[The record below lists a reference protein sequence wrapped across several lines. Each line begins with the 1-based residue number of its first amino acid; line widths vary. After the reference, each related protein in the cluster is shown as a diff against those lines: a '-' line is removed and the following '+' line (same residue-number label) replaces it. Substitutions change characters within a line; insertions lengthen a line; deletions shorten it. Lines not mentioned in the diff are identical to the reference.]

1 MSSIDA
7 SAACPACGGIGLQ
20 VFHEEFDVP
29 SHSCLLLDDA
39 AEARDFPTGDLRLG
53 FCTRCGFITNT
64 AFDQT
69 LSAYSSRYEETQGF
83 SERFRVFASDLAK
96 RWVDDYDLHGKTVF
110 EIGCGKGEFLVQMV
124 EHGAGAGVGIDP
136 GVNPDRID
144 SPAADRLTWIAD
156 LFSEKYAHI
165 QADAIV
171 CRHTL
176 EHISPVGDFLR
187 LIRRT
192 IGDRTETV
200 VLFEL
205 PDVLRVLR
213 ETAFWD
219 VYYEHCSYFSI
230 GSLVRLFRTC
240 GFDVL
245 SARMEYDDQYIV
257 LEARPTEE
265 TSSGPT
271 APARIDG
278 EDDLDTLASAVAHFE
293 ESYAA
298 TIQEWR
304 RRVADAS
311 AQGKRAVIWG
321 GGSKGVAF
329 LTALGSAAPVE
340 YAVDINPFKA
350 DKFLAGGGQ
359 RVVAPEFLREYQP
372 GVVIVMNPIYRDEIQ
387 GDLNRLGVSAE
398 LWLA

>member
-1 MSSIDA
+1 MSSVDVTA
-7 SAACPACGGIGLQ
+7 VCPACGAAGLRI
-20 VFHEEFDVP
+20 FHEEANVP

-39 AEARDFPTGDLRLG
+39 TEARDFPTGDLRLA
-53 FCTRCGFITNT
+53 FCASCGFITNT
-64 AFDQT
+64 SFDQT

-83 SERFRVFASDLAK
+83 SERFRVFASELAK
-96 RWVDDYDLHGKTVF
+96 RWVDEYDLHGKTVF
-110 EIGCGKGEFLVQMV
+110 EIGCGKGEFLVHMV
-124 EHGAGAGVGIDP
+124 EHGAGAGIGIDP

-144 SPAADRLTWIAD
+144 SAAADQLTWIAD
-156 LFSEKYAHI
+156 LYSEKYAHI
-165 QADAIV
+165 EADAIV

-176 EHISPVGDFLR
+176 EHISPVGEFLR

-192 IGDRTETV
+192 IGDRTDTV

-219 VYYEHCSYFSI
+219 VYYEHCSYFGI
-230 GSLVRLFRTC
+230 GSLVRLFRAC

-257 LEARPTEE
+257 LEARPTEQE
-265 TSSGPT
+265 SSSVH
-271 APARIDG
+271 IDG
-278 EDDLDTLASAVAHFE
+278 EDDLDALASAVAHFE

-304 RRVADAS
+304 SRVAAAA
-311 AQGKRAVIWG
+311 AQGKRVVIWG

-329 LTALGSAAPVE
+329 LTALGGAAPIE

-350 DKFLAGGGQ
+350 DKYLAGGGQ

-387 GDLNRLGVSAE
+387 ADLDRLGVSAE

>member
-1 MSSIDA
+1 MSSVDVTA
-7 SAACPACGGIGLQ
+7 VCPACGAAGLRI
-20 VFHEEFDVP
+20 FHEEANVP

-39 AEARDFPTGDLRLG
+39 TEARDFPTGDLRLG
-53 FCTRCGFITNT
+53 FCASCGFITNT
-64 AFDQT
+64 SFDQT

-83 SERFRVFASDLAK
+83 SERFRVFASELAK
-96 RWVDDYDLHGKTVF
+96 RWVDEYDLHGQTVF
-110 EIGCGKGEFLVQMV
+110 ESGCGKGEFLLHMV
-124 EHGAGAGVGIDP
+124 EHGAGAGIGIDP

-144 SPAADRLTWIAD
+144 SAAADQLTWIAD
-156 LFSEKYAHI
+156 LYSEKYAHI
-165 QADAIV
+165 EADAIV

-176 EHISPVGDFLR
+176 EHISPVGEFLR

-192 IGDRTETV
+192 IGDRTDTV
-200 VLFEL
+200 VHVDL

-219 VYYEHCSYFSI
+219 VYYEHCSYFGI
-230 GSLVRLFRTC
+230 GSLVRLFRAC

-257 LEARPTEE
+257 LEARPTEQE
-265 TSSGPT
+265 SSSVH
-271 APARIDG
+271 IDG
-278 EDDLDTLASAVAHFE
+278 EDDLDALASAVAHFE

-304 RRVADAS
+304 SRVAAAA
-311 AQGKRAVIWG
+311 AQGKRVVIWG

-329 LTALGSAAPVE
+329 LTALGGAAPIE

-350 DKFLAGGGQ
+350 DKYLAGGGQ

-387 GDLNRLGVSAE
+387 ADLDRLGVSAE

>member
-1 MSSIDA
+1 MSSVDVTA
-7 SAACPACGGIGLQ
+7 VCPACGAAGLRI
-20 VFHEEFDVP
+20 FHEEANVP

-39 AEARDFPTGDLRLG
+39 TEARDFPTGDLRLG
-53 FCTRCGFITNT
+53 FCASCGFITNT
-64 AFDQT
+64 SFDQT

-83 SERFRVFASDLAK
+83 SERFRVFASELAK
-96 RWVDDYDLHGKTVF
+96 RWVDEYDLHGKTVF
-110 EIGCGKGEFLVQMV
+110 EIGCGKGEFLVHMV
-124 EHGAGAGVGIDP
+124 EHGAGAGIGIDP

-144 SPAADRLTWIAD
+144 SAAADQLTWIAD
-156 LFSEKYAHI
+156 LYSEKYAHI
-165 QADAIV
+165 EADAIV

-176 EHISPVGDFLR
+176 EHISPVGEFLR

-192 IGDRTETV
+192 IGDRTDTV

-219 VYYEHCSYFSI
+219 VYYEHCSYFGI
-230 GSLVRLFRTC
+230 GSLVRLFRAC

-257 LEARPTEE
+257 LEARPTEQE
-265 TSSGPT
+265 SSSVH
-271 APARIDG
+271 IDG
-278 EDDLDTLASAVAHFE
+278 EDDLDALASAVAHFE

-304 RRVADAS
+304 SRVAAAA
-311 AQGKRAVIWG
+311 AQGKRVVIWG

-329 LTALGSAAPVE
+329 LTALGGAAPIE

-350 DKFLAGGGQ
+350 DKYLAGGGQ

-387 GDLNRLGVSAE
+387 ADLDRLGVSAE

>member
-1 MSSIDA
+1 MSTIDD
-7 SAACPACGGIGLQ
+7 AATCPACGATGLRI
-20 VFHEEFDVP
+20 FHEEANVP

-39 AEARDFPTGDLRLG
+39 EQARDFPTGQIRLG
-53 FCTRCGFITNT
+53 FCANCGFITNT
-64 AFDQT
+64 AFDQS

-124 EHGAGAGVGIDP
+124 EHGAGAGIGIDP

-144 SPAADRLTWIAD
+144 STAADRLTWIAD
-156 LFSEKYAHI
+156 LYSQKYAHI

-187 LIRRT
+187 LIRST
-192 IGDRTETV
+192 IGDRTDTV

-230 GSLVRLFRTC
+230 GSLVRLFRAC
-240 GFDVL
+240 GFDVV

-257 LEARPTEE
+257 LEARPTAQP
-265 TSSGPT
+265 SS
-271 APARIDG
+271 APVRIDG
-278 EDDLDTLASAVAHFE
+278 EDDLDALASAVDHFE
-293 ESYAA
+293 ASYAA
-298 TIQEWR
+298 TIQQWR
-304 RRVADAS
+304 QRVADAS
-311 AQGKRAVIWG
+311 GHGKRVVIWG

-329 LTALGSAAPVE
+329 VTALGGEAGVE

-350 DKFLAGGGQ
+350 DKYLAGGGQ

-372 GVVIVMNPIYRDEIQ
+372 GVAIVMNPIYRDEIQ
-387 GDLNRLGVSAE
+387 ADLDRLGVAAE